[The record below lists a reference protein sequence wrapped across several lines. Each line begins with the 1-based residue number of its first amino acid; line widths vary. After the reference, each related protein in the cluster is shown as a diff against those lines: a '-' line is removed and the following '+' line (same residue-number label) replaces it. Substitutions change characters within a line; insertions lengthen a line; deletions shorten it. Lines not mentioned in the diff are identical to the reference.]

1 MSVKLN
7 IGAGSTVIDG
17 FTPIDRKLG
26 SEAYP
31 LPYPDGSVDEI
42 RASHILEHFTFAD
55 SQKALAEW
63 CRVLKPGGRIRL
75 AVPDL
80 EAAAKADP
88 DEWPFIVM
96 GGQTGP
102 DDIHKSAWNENRLRA
117 HMEHFGLQQIKRWE
131 SPNTDTAAHPCSL
144 NLEGVKALPQPT
156 RYLHSDGRS
165 EVIDSTTL
173 ENGKALTVKVGAYL
187 TLPRYEAVAAR
198 TVITEAL
205 KPHKLDLTTTQ
216 GVFWGQCM
224 QRMFQDAVDKGI
236 DWILSLDSDSLF
248 TAKQLSQLMQ
258 IMAANPHIDALA
270 ALQCRRGG
278 KYPLLTTGTGI
289 QDEHVEVDGRPIKVT
304 TAHFG
309 LTLIRVESLKQVAKP
324 WFKAEPSA
332 DGDWNDDRLDDDIW
346 FWHQWRLAGKTI
358 YVAPSV
364 SIGHLEET
372 VAVFDEHMQGKH
384 IYMHEWRKDNG
395 Q

>member
-1 MSVKLN
+1 MSLNLN
-7 IGAGSTVIDG
+7 IGAGSTVIPG
-17 FTPIDRKLG
+17 YTAIDRKLG

-31 LPYPDGSVDEI
+31 LPYPDNSADNI
-42 RASHILEHFTFAD
+42 RASHLLEHFTFAD
-55 SQKALAEW
+55 AQAALKEW
-63 CRVLKPGGRIRL
+63 TRVLKPGGRIRI

-80 EAAAKADP
+80 DAKDKADP

-102 DDIHKSAWNENRLRA
+102 DDIHRSAWNENRLRA
-117 HMEHFGLQQIKRWE
+117 HMEHFGLTNIKRWE

-144 NLEGVKALPQPT
+144 NLEGVKKSAELQ
-156 RYLHSDGRS
+156 
-165 EVIDSTTL
+165 STTV
-173 ENGKALTVKVGAYL
+173 TVGAYL

-205 KPHKLDLTTTQ
+205 KPHKLNLTTTQ

-224 QRMFQDAVDKGI
+224 QRMFQDAVDKNI

-248 TAKQLSQLMQ
+248 TSKQVSQLMQ

-278 KYPLLTTGTGI
+278 KYPLMTTGTGVN
-289 QDEHVEVDGRPIKVT
+289 DEHIEVDGRPIKVT

-309 LTLIRVESLKQVAKP
+309 LTLIRVNALREVQKP
-324 WFKAEPSA
+324 WFWSQHDAEGNW
-332 DGDWNDDRLDDDIW
+332 GDDKLDDDIW

-364 SIGHLEET
+364 AIGHLEET
-372 VAVFDEHMQGKH
+372 VAVFDEHLNAKH
-384 IYMHEWRKDNG
+384 IYMHEWRKENG

>member
-1 MSVKLN
+1 MLKLN
-7 IGAGSTVIDG
+7 IGAGSTVIPG

-31 LPYPDGSVDEI
+31 LSYPDNSVDEI
-42 RASHILEHFTFAD
+42 RASHILEHFSFAD
-55 SQKALAEW
+55 AQQALKEW
-63 CRVLKPGGRIRL
+63 TRVLKPGGRIRI

-80 EAAAKADP
+80 DAKEKADP
-88 DEWPFIVM
+88 DEWPFIIM

-102 DDIHKSAWNENRLRA
+102 DDVHRSAWNETRLRA
-117 HMEHFGLQQIKRWE
+117 HMEHFGLHDVRRWE

-144 NLEGVKALPQPT
+144 NLEGVKAEKQIVAEPK
-156 RYLHSDGRS
+156 G
-165 EVIDSTTL
+165 V
-173 ENGKALTVKVGAYL
+173 TVKVGAYL

-198 TVITEAL
+198 NIIHEAL
-205 KPHKLDLTTTQ
+205 KPHKLNLTTTQ

-224 QRMFQDAVDKGI
+224 QRMFQQAVDDGI

-248 TAKQLSQLMQ
+248 TAKQLGQLMQ
-258 IMAANPHIDALA
+258 IMASNPHIDALA

-278 KYPLLTTGTGI
+278 KYPLMTTGTGVN
-289 QDEHVEVDGRPIKVT
+289 DEHIQVDGSPIKVT

-309 LTLIRVESLKQVAKP
+309 LTLIRVESLKQVKKP
-324 WFKAEPSA
+324 WFWSQH
-332 DGDWNDDRLDDDIW
+332 DDAGNWSDDKLDDDIW
-346 FWHQWRLAGKTI
+346 FWHQWRKAGKTI

-372 VAVFDEHMQGKH
+372 VAMFDANLQAKH
-384 IYMHEWRKDNG
+384 IYVHEWRKENG

>member
-7 IGAGSTVIDG
+7 IGAGSTVIPG
-17 FTPIDRKLG
+17 FTAIDRKLG
-26 SEAYP
+26 SEAFP
-31 LPYPDGSVDEI
+31 LKYADNSVDEI
-42 RASHILEHFTFAD
+42 RASHILEHFTFTDA
-55 SQKALAEW
+55 QAALKEW
-63 CRVLKPGGRIRL
+63 TRVLKPGGKIRL

-80 EAAAKADP
+80 DAKDKADP

-102 DDIHKSAWNENRLRA
+102 DDFHRSAWDETRLRA
-117 HMEHFGLQQIKRWE
+117 HMEHFGLTNIRRWE

-144 NLEGVKALPQPT
+144 NLEGVKAGPVEQQ
-156 RYLHSDGRS
+156 
-165 EVIDSTTL
+165 
-173 ENGKALTVKVGAYL
+173 KKQALTVKVGAYL

-198 TVITEAL
+198 TIIQEAL
-205 KPHKLDLTTTQ
+205 KPHKIDLTTTQ

-224 QRMFQDAVDKGI
+224 QRMFQDAVDKNI

-248 TAKQLSQLMQ
+248 TSKHVSQLFEL
-258 IMAANPHIDALA
+258 MAANPQIDAMA

-289 QDEHVEVDGRPIKVT
+289 QDEHVQIDGRPIRVT

-309 LTLIRVESLKQVAKP
+309 LTLIRVASLKQVSKP
-324 WFKAEPSA
+324 WFKAETDSE
-332 DGDWNDDRLDDDIW
+332 GNWSDDRLDDDIW
-346 FWHQWRLAGKTI
+346 FWHQWRGAGKNI
-358 YVAPSV
+358 YVVPSV

-372 VAVFDEHMQGKH
+372 VAMFDAEMQAKH
-384 IYMHEWRKDNG
+384 IYVHEWRKENG
-395 Q
+395 L

>member
-1 MSVKLN
+1 MSLKLN
-7 IGAGSTVIDG
+7 IGAGEVVIPG

-31 LPYPDGSVDEI
+31 LSYADNSVDEI

-55 SQKALAEW
+55 SQQALKEW
-63 CRVLKPGGRIRL
+63 TRVLKPGGRIRL

-80 EAAAKADP
+80 EARDKADP

-102 DDIHKSAWNENRLRA
+102 DDIHRSAWNENRLRA
-117 HMEHFGLQQIKRWE
+117 HMEHFGLTDIKRWH

-144 NLEGVKALPQPT
+144 NLEGVKK
-156 RYLHSDGRS
+156 S
-165 EVIDSTTL
+165 L
-173 ENGKALTVKVGAYL
+173 EPEQKAMTVKVGAYL

-205 KPHKLDLTTTQ
+205 KPHKLNLTTTQ

-224 QRMFQDAVDKGI
+224 QRMFQDAVDKDI

-248 TAKQLSQLMQ
+248 TAKQVSQLMQ

-278 KYPLLTTGTGI
+278 KYPLMTTGTGVN
-289 QDEHVEVDGRPIKVT
+289 DEHIEVDGSPIKVT

-309 LTLIRVESLKQVAKP
+309 LTLIRVQSLKDVQKP
-324 WFKAEPSA
+324 WFWSQHDA
-332 DGDWNDDRLDDDIW
+332 DGNWGDDKLDDDIW
-346 FWHQWRLAGKTI
+346 FWHRWRLSGKTI

-364 SIGHLEET
+364 AIGHLEET
-372 VAVFDEHMQGKH
+372 VAVFDERMNAKH
-384 IYMHEWRKDNG
+384 IYMHEWRKENG

>member
-1 MSVKLN
+1 MSLKLN

-17 FTPIDRKLG
+17 FTPIDRKFG
-26 SEAYP
+26 SQAYP

-96 GGQTGP
+96 GGQTNE
-102 DDIHKSAWNENRLRA
+102 DDIHRSAWNENRLRA
-117 HMEHFGLQQIKRWE
+117 HMEHFGLIDIKRWH

-144 NLEGVKALPQPT
+144 NLEGVKASPEKP
-156 RYLHSDGRS
+156 G
-165 EVIDSTTL
+165 V
-173 ENGKALTVKVGAYL
+173 TVKVGAYL

-309 LTLIRVESLKQVAKP
+309 LTLIRVGSLKHVAKP
-324 WFKAEPSA
+324 WFKAEPSSG
-332 DGDWNDDRLDDDIW
+332 GDWNDDRLDDDIW

-358 YVAPSV
+358 YVAPTV

-384 IYMHEWRKDNG
+384 IYMHEWRKENE

>member
-1 MSVKLN
+1 MSLKLN

-17 FTPIDRKLG
+17 YTPIDRKLG

-55 SQKALAEW
+55 SQKALKEW

-80 EAAAKADP
+80 EAASKADP

-96 GGQTGP
+96 GGQTSD
-102 DDIHKSAWNENRLRA
+102 DDIHKSAWNESRLRA
-117 HMEHFGLQQIKRWE
+117 HMEHFGLQQIRRWD

-144 NLEGVKALPQPT
+144 NLEGVKAIVDAEPK
-156 RYLHSDGRS
+156 
-165 EVIDSTTL
+165 ST
-173 ENGKALTVKVGAYL
+173 TVKVGAYL
-187 TLPRYEAVAAR
+187 TLPRYESVAAR
-198 TVITEAL
+198 TEIERAL

-224 QRMFQDAVDKGI
+224 QRMFQAAVDAGL

-248 TAKQLSQLMQ
+248 TSKQLGDLMQ

-289 QDEHVEVDGRPIKVT
+289 EDEHVEVDGRPIKVT

-309 LTLIRVESLKQVAKP
+309 LTLIRVESLKQISKP
-324 WFKAEPSA
+324 WFYAEPSA
-332 DGDWNDDRLDDDIW
+332 AGNWDDDKLDDDIW
-346 FWHQWRLAGKTI
+346 FWHQWRKAGKTI
-358 YVAPSV
+358 YVAPSI
-364 SIGHLEET
+364 SIGHIEET
-372 VAVFDEHMQGKH
+372 VAVFDEHLQGKH
-384 IYMHEWRKDNG
+384 IYVHEWRKENG
-395 Q
+395 L

>member
-7 IGAGSTVIDG
+7 IGAGSTVIPG
-17 FTPIDRKLG
+17 FTAIDRKLG
-26 SEAYP
+26 TEAFP
-31 LPYPDGSVDEI
+31 LQYADNSVDEI
-42 RASHILEHFTFAD
+42 RASHILEHFSFTDA
-55 SQKALAEW
+55 QTALKEW
-63 CRVLKPGGRIRL
+63 ARVLKPGGKIRL

-80 EAAAKADP
+80 DAKDKADP

-102 DDIHKSAWNENRLRA
+102 DDIHRSAWNENRLRA
-117 HMEHFGLQQIKRWE
+117 HMEHFGLTNVRRWE
-131 SPNTDTAAHPCSL
+131 SPNTDTASHPCSL
-144 NLEGVKALPQPT
+144 NLEGIKA
-156 RYLHSDGRS
+156 
-165 EVIDSTTL
+165 
-173 ENGKALTVKVGAYL
+173 GKTETPKQALTVKVGAYL

-198 TVITEAL
+198 AIIQEAL
-205 KPHKLDLTTTQ
+205 KPHKIDLTTTQ

-224 QRMFQDAVDKGI
+224 QRMFQDAVDKNI

-248 TAKQLSQLMQ
+248 TAKHISQLFEL
-258 IMAANPHIDALA
+258 MAANPQIDALA

-289 QDEHVEVDGRPIKVT
+289 PDEHVTIDGRPIKVT

-309 LTLIRVESLKQVAKP
+309 LTLIRVNSLKEVQKP
-324 WFKAEPSA
+324 WFKSEPEP
-332 DGDWNDDRLDDDIW
+332 DGNWGDERLDDDIW
-346 FWHQWRLAGKTI
+346 FWHQWRLAGKNI

-372 VAVFDEHMQGKH
+372 VAMFDDEMQAKH
-384 IYMHEWRKDNG
+384 IYVHEWRKENG

>member
-1 MSVKLN
+1 MSLKLN
-7 IGAGSTVIDG
+7 IGAGSTVIPG
-17 FTPIDRKLG
+17 YSAIDRKLG

-42 RASHILEHFTFAD
+42 RASHILEHFDFTQAQD
-55 SQKALAEW
+55 ALKEW
-63 CRVLKPGGRIRL
+63 TRVLKPGGRIRI

-80 EAAAKADP
+80 DAKDKADP

-102 DDIHKSAWNENRLRA
+102 DDIHRSAWNENRLRA
-117 HMEHFGLQQIKRWE
+117 HMEHFGLTNIKRWE
-131 SPNTDTAAHPCSL
+131 SLNTDTAAHPCSL
-144 NLEGVKALPQPT
+144 NLEGVKKSAELQ
-156 RYLHSDGRS
+156 
-165 EVIDSTTL
+165 STTV
-173 ENGKALTVKVGAYL
+173 TVGAYL

-205 KPHKLDLTTTQ
+205 KPHKLNLTTTQ

-224 QRMFQDAVDKGI
+224 QRMFQDAVDKNI

-248 TAKQLSQLMQ
+248 TSKQVSQLMQ

-278 KYPLLTTGTGI
+278 KYPLMTTGTGI
-289 QDEHVEVDGRPIKVT
+289 NDEHIEVDGRPIKVT

-309 LTLIRVESLKQVAKP
+309 LTLIRVNSLKEVQKP
-324 WFKAEPSA
+324 WFWSQHDAEGNW
-332 DGDWNDDRLDDDIW
+332 GDDKLDDDIW

-364 SIGHLEET
+364 AIGHLEET
-372 VAVFDEHMQGKH
+372 VAVFDEHLNAKH
-384 IYMHEWRKDNG
+384 IYMHEWRKENG

>member
-1 MSVKLN
+1 MLKLN
-7 IGAGSTVIDG
+7 IGAGNTVIPG

-26 SEAYP
+26 SEAFP
-31 LPYPDGSVDEI
+31 LSYPDNSVDEI

-55 SQKALAEW
+55 AQKALQEW
-63 CRVLKPGGRIRL
+63 TRVLKPGGRIRL

-80 EAAAKADP
+80 EAATKADP

-96 GGQTGP
+96 GGQT
-102 DDIHKSAWNENRLRA
+102 DENDIHRSAWNETRLKA
-117 HMEHFGLQQIKRWE
+117 HMEHFGLTNVRRWE

-144 NLEGVKALPQPT
+144 NLEGVKGAVAEQK
-156 RYLHSDGRS
+156 
-165 EVIDSTTL
+165 VNTL
-173 ENGKALTVKVGAYL
+173 KVGAYL

-198 TVITEAL
+198 TVIEQAL
-205 KPHKLDLTTTQ
+205 KPHKINLTTTQ

-224 QRMFQDAVDKGI
+224 QRMFQDAVDKDI

-248 TAKQLSQLMQ
+248 TDKHVSQMFA
-258 IMAANPHIDALA
+258 IFNSNPHIDAMA
-270 ALQCRRGG
+270 ALQCRRGS

-289 QDEHVEVDGRPIKVT
+289 EDEHVQIDGKPFRVT

-309 LTLIRVESLKQVAKP
+309 LTLIRVSALKDVSKP
-324 WFKAEPSA
+324 WFKAQPS
-332 DGDWNDDRLDDDIW
+332 DTGDWNDDRLDDDIW
-346 FWHQWRLAGKTI
+346 FWHQWRLAGKNI

-372 VAVFDEHMQGKH
+372 VAVFDEQMQGKH
-384 IYMHEWRKDNG
+384 IYVHEWRKENG